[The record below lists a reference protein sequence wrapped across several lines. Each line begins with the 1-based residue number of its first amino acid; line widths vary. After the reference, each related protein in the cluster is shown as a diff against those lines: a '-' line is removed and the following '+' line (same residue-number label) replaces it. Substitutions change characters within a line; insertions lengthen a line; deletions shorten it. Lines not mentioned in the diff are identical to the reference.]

1 MMGLRRAATL
11 TFVRFE
17 HRSTLVRLGRRRF
30 LSWLESKIQQVPVQ
44 HVIREKYLR
53 GEERKKS
60 SK

>member
-1 MMGLRRAATL
+1 
-11 TFVRFE
+11 
-17 HRSTLVRLGRRRF
+17 
-30 LSWLESKIQQVPVQ
+30 LESKIQQVPVQ